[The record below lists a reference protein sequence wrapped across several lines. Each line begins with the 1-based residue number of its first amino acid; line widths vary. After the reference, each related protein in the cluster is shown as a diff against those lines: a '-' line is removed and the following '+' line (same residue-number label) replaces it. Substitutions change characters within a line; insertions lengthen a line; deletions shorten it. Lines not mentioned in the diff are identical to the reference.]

1 MKFNDHSRLEGMH
14 AFMGASKYA
23 WLRYDDQHMAD
34 VFRSSMAAQRGTELH
49 ALAHDLNKQRVALPS
64 SHTTLNDFVNDGL
77 RFRMSSE
84 VVLFYSQNCFGTADL
99 IGYDDRKKLLR
110 IFDLKTGVLEVK
122 HFDQLKIYASLFCLE
137 YNVKPF
143 DISFDLRLYQNDRIK
158 IATNLVE
165 KDLHLKNRPTAD
177 IFEDVDQDEIAH
189 IMDTIQHFDQMIEQL
204 RTEESQQW

>member
-1 MKFNDHSRLEGMH
+1 MKFNDHHQLEGLH

-23 WLRYDDQHMAD
+23 WLRYNDQNMID
-34 VFRSSMAAQRGTELH
+34 TFRSAMMAQRGTELH
-49 ALAHDLNKQRVALPS
+49 QLAHDLNKQRVALPK

-99 IGYDDRKKLLR
+99 IGYDERRKMLR
-110 IFDLKTGVLEVK
+110 IFDLKTGLIEVK

-137 YNVKPF
+137 YGVKPF
-143 DISFDLRLYQNDRIK
+143 DISFDLRLYQNDQIK
-158 IATNLVE
+158 IATNLDD
-165 KDLHLKNRPTAD
+165 KDIHLGPTAD
-177 IFEDVDQDEIAH
+177 ILEDIDPDEIAH
-189 IMDTIQHFDQMIEQL
+189 VMDTIQHFDQIIEQL